1 MGIEKVSSTPLR
13 MGPEPIPAAHGDFG
27 QLGGFFLAEAAT
39 IGHALVR
46 SLSNDDTLVPPAS
59 SALYK
64 FGNPLGRTE
73 FAGVLATAG
82 SAPQLANAAS
92 AHNDEDVLLLHEGY
106 CPVLLAAGYIA
117 EKHQFLEPIPDGS
130 GEWRPVLAGKSGPA
144 QSLQLVDNSAGST
157 AVFCGVTLYAGAG
170 CCASGSGASVADSAE
185 VSSTAAVVTFNK
197 ALTKAVP
204 KFSQKAGSVF
214 RLTARFKITGKNGSD
229 TISKLQVGLG
239 VVGANA
245 ITKVLGETDAITF
258 ADGDMLIMSA
268 LVTTRSVTTGATPTA
283 TVSSAGTL
291 VGGQPATV
299 GYAGDAS
306 VDSTTFRVD
315 SDWDAVA
322 GIQFSSSS
330 SGNKAKLINLVLE
343 QIA

>member
-1 MGIEKVSSTPLR
+1 MTIEKVNATPLR

-27 QLGGFFLAEAAT
+27 QLGGLFLAEGAT

-46 SLSNDDTLVPPAS
+46 SLSNDDTLVPPSS

-82 SAPQLANAAS
+82 GAPQLASAAS

-117 EKHQFLEPIPDGS
+117 EKHQFLEPIPNGS
-130 GEWRPVLAGKSGPA
+130 GEWRPVLPGKSGPA
-144 QSLQLVDNSAGST
+144 QSLQKVDNSAGAT
-157 AVFCGVTLYAGAG
+157 AVFCGAIVSASSG
-170 CCASGSGASVADSAE
+170 CCASGSGATVADSAE
-185 VSSTAAVVTFNK
+185 VTSTAAVVTFNRVLSK
-197 ALTKAVP
+197 ALP
-204 KFSQKAGSVF
+204 KWSQKAGSVF
-214 RLTARFKITGKNGSD
+214 RLTGRWLITGKNGSD
-229 TISKLQVGLG
+229 TISKLQLGLSAT
-239 VVGANA
+239 GAG
-245 ITKVLGETDAITF
+245 TLSKVLGETDAITF
-258 ADGDMLIMSA
+258 ANGDVISMSS
-268 LVTTRSVTTGATPTA
+268 LVTIRAVTTGATPTA
-283 TVSSAGTL
+283 TASAQATL
-291 VGGQPATV
+291 TGGQPATV

-306 VDSTTFRVD
+306 VDTTTFRVD

>member
-1 MGIEKVSSTPLR
+1 MSIEKVNASPLR
-13 MGPEPIPAAHGDFG
+13 MGPEPMPAAHGDFG
-27 QLGGFFLAEAAT
+27 QLGGFWLAEAAT
-39 IGHALVR
+39 LGHAVCR
-46 SLSNDDTLVPPAS
+46 SLSNDDTLIPPSS

-82 SAPQLANAAS
+82 SAPQLSNGIS
-92 AHNDEDVLLLHEGY
+92 LNNDEDVLLLHDGY
-106 CPVLLAAGYIA
+106 CPVLLARGYIA

-130 GEWRPVLAGKSGPA
+130 GEWRPVLPGKAGPA
-144 QSLQLVDNSAGST
+144 QSLQRVDNSAG
-157 AVFCGVTLYAGAG
+157 AAAIFCGAKISGGVG
-170 CCASGSGASVADSAE
+170 CCASGSGASIADSAE
-185 VSSTAAVVTFNK
+185 ITSTAGVTTFAV

-204 KFSQKAGSVF
+204 KFSQKAGGVF
-214 RLTARFKITGKNGSD
+214 RIAGRFKITGKNGSD

-239 VVGANA
+239 AVGANA
-245 ITKVLGETDAITF
+245 ISKVLGETDAIAF
-258 ADGDMLIMSA
+258 ANGDVLVLSA
-268 LVTTRSVTTGATPTA
+268 LVTLRSITTGATPTA
-283 TVSSAGTL
+283 TASAAGTL

-306 VDSTTFRVD
+306 VDGTTFRVD

-322 GIQFSSSS
+322 AIQFSSSS

-343 QIA
+343 QIS